1 MASKQP
7 STQIKVCL
15 VAISLGRGGAERS
28 TALLSR
34 MLREKGFQVS
44 IVILNDVV
52 GYPYEGKLFNLGAL
66 KTKPD
71 TLSKRLARFKKLK
84 TFFKEEEFDYIIDT
98 RSRGS
103 VAKELFYLHYLY
115 KEQRIIY
122 VVHSFNISQ
131 YFPKQQWIVQKM
143 IDKAEAVIGVSKAI
157 SKKINTTY
165 NTQKTVTIYNPSE
178 PFSETEAA
186 SSFSEKY
193 ILYLGRIE
201 EKVKN
206 FTLLLEGYKA
216 SKLSGNNVHLKIVG
230 DGPDVDFVQH
240 KIDEMS
246 ISETVTLYPF
256 TSAILPYVKNALYL
270 TLTSRY
276 EGFPMVL
283 IEALSVGTP
292 VISVDCKSGPDEIII
307 NQKNGL
313 LIENHSVEALAE
325 AMNRLAFDTEL
336 YKTCKTNAQDSIS
349 HLKMD
354 AIGEQWANLLNNK
367 QTRS

>member
-1 MASKQP
+1 MTSKQP

-15 VAISLGRGGAERS
+15 VAISLGGGGAERA
-28 TALLSR
+28 TGLLSR
-34 MLREKGFQVS
+34 MLHKKGFNVS
-44 IVILNDVV
+44 IVILNDVMD
-52 GYPYEGKLFNLGAL
+52 YPYKGKLFNLGAL
-66 KTKPD
+66 KTEPD

-103 VAKELFYLHYLY
+103 AAKELFYLHYLY
-115 KEQRIIY
+115 KKQRIIY

-131 YFPKQQWIVQKM
+131 YFPKQQWLAEKM
-143 IDKAEAVIGVSKAI
+143 IDKAETVVGVSKAI
-157 SKKINTTY
+157 SEKINTTY
-165 NTQKTVTIYNPSE
+165 NTQKGVPIYNPSE
-178 PFSETEAA
+178 PFTEAEVNSA
-186 SSFSEKY
+186 FSEKY

-206 FTLLLEGYKA
+206 FTLLLEGYKT
-216 SKLSGNNVHLKIVG
+216 SKLSGSNIHLKIVG
-230 DGPDVDFVQH
+230 DGPDVDFVQQ

-246 ISETVTLYPF
+246 LNETVTLYPF
-256 TSAILPYVKNALYL
+256 TSTILPYVKNALYL

-292 VISVDCKSGPDEIII
+292 VLSVHCESGPDEIIS
-307 NQKNGL
+307 NEKNGL

-325 AMNRLAFDTEL
+325 AMNRLAFDEEL
-336 YKTCKTNAQDSIS
+336 YKTCKENAPKSIS
-349 HLKMD
+349 HLTMD
-354 AIGEQWANLLNNK
+354 AIAEKWATVLKNK
-367 QTRS
+367 QP